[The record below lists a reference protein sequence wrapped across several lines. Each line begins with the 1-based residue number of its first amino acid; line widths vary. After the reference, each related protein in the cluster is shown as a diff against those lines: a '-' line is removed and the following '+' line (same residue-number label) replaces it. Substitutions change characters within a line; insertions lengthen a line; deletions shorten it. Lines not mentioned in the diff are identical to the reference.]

1 MKIIITLLVLLVC
14 GSTLSAQTS
23 YISHRVEKGETITG
37 LTNQYNIS
45 EAELFRLNPEIKDG
59 LKENTILIIPKTI
72 ESSQKNEVTFK
83 NHKVKRKE
91 TLFGI
96 ASKYGTNVEEIK
108 KYNKHLYANELKRGE
123 QIRIPIVKVTIV
135 SSAPA
140 TATVPTRTDPNIRL
154 HRVEAQETKFGI
166 AKRYGINV
174 AELEALNPSI
184 YGTDNLPLGVELKVP
199 KKEVVPTEPVDEVE
213 EGYTYYTIQPTEG
226 FYRLKVM
233 FGVTEEEVKILNPH
247 VKDGLKEGM
256 VVKVPKK
263 EIATETEPD
272 LSPSKEVSL
281 EYQLS
286 NFETKNL
293 VLFLPFQLDKI
304 QKDSISYN
312 ENLLTTNVTMR
323 LAIDFYSGVLL
334 ATEFA
339 KKKGISVNLHVFDT
353 QEMEMGV
360 RPLFQ
365 RKNIQDVD
373 LVIGPL
379 RQAQVE
385 RVASDLSNL
394 DIPVLSPLS
403 NIQGRLSP
411 NFIHT
416 VTSDNILENR
426 MISYLKRYGAEKKTI
441 LLTDASKPASR
452 QKLQNEFP
460 GITVITPRDGGFFR
474 TQDINAHIVENQEN
488 WVLIESSN
496 VVVVSSAVGVLNSLS
511 KSRDIRLFTLD
522 NNSAFEFREVSNNH
536 LAKLEFTFPSRS
548 KTFNVNKENDF
559 IEAYEAKYGIIPNR
573 FAVRGFDVTFDAL
586 LRLAYADNI
595 MLANERI
602 EGETSYVENK
612 FHYVRQSGGG
622 FYNTS
627 SYILKYTKDLDL
639 EEIE

>member
-1 MKIIITLLVLLVC
+1 MKKIICILVFLIC
-14 GSTLSAQTS
+14 GSVLSAQTS

-37 LTNQYNIS
+37 LTSQYKIS
-45 EAELFRLNPEIKDG
+45 EADLFRLNPEIKDG
-59 LKENTILIIPKTI
+59 LKENTILIIPKNI

-108 KYNKHLYANELKRGE
+108 KYNKHLYANELKKGE
-123 QIRIPIVKVTIV
+123 EIRVPIVKVTIV

-140 TATVPTRTDPNIRL
+140 TATEPGDSDPNIQI
-154 HRVEAQETKFGI
+154 HKVEAKETKFGI
-166 AKRYGINV
+166 AQQYGITV
-174 AELEALNPSI
+174 AKLEALNPAV
-184 YGTDNLPLGVELKVP
+184 YGTDNLPLGMELKVP
-199 KKEVVPTEPVDEVE
+199 KKTTTEVVPVE
-213 EGYTYYTIQPTEG
+213 EIDEGYTYYTIQPREG

-233 FGVTEEEVKILNPH
+233 FDVTEEEVKRLNPH
-247 VKDGLKEGM
+247 VKDGLKDGM

-263 EIATETEPD
+263 ETTSEIDPEVT
-272 LSPSKEVSL
+272 PSKQVSL

-286 NFETKNL
+286 NFDTKNL

-323 LAIDFYSGVLL
+323 LALDFYSGVLL

-339 KKKGISVNLHVFDT
+339 KNKGISVNLHVFDT
-353 QEMEMGV
+353 QEMESGV
-360 RPLFQ
+360 RQLFQ

-379 RQAQVE
+379 RQTQVE
-385 RVASDLSNL
+385 RVASDLSNQN
-394 DIPVLSPLS
+394 IPVLSPLS
-403 NIQGRLSP
+403 NIQGRMTS

-416 VTSDNILENR
+416 VTSDNIIENR
-426 MISYLKRYGAEKKTI
+426 MLSYLKEHSEGKKLV
-441 LLTDASKPASR
+441 LLTDNSKPASR

-460 GITVITPRDGGFFR
+460 GIIVVTPREGGFFT
-474 TQDINAHIVENQEN
+474 TQDINAHIDENQDN
-488 WVLIESSN
+488 WVIIESSN

-522 NNSAFEFREVSNNH
+522 NNNAFEYREVSNNH
-536 LAKLEFTFPSRS
+536 LANLEFTFPSRS

-559 IEAYEAKYGIIPNR
+559 IEAYEVKYGIIPNR
-573 FAVRGFDVTFDAL
+573 FAVRGFDVTYDAL
-586 LRLAYADNI
+586 LRLAYSDNI
-595 MLANERI
+595 LQANERI

-612 FHYVRQSGGG
+612 FHYVKNSDGG

-627 SYILKYTKDLDL
+627 TYILKYTKDLDL
-639 EEIE
+639 EEVE

>member
-1 MKIIITLLVLLVC
+1 V
-14 GSTLSAQTS
+14 LSAQTS
-23 YISHRVEKGETITG
+23 YISHRVEKGETITS
-37 LTNQYNIS
+37 LTDQYNIS
-45 EAELFRLNPEIKDG
+45 EADLFRLNPEIKNG

-108 KYNKHLYANELKRGE
+108 KYNKHLYANELKKGE

-140 TATVPTRTDPNIRL
+140 TATEPRRTDPNIRL

-166 AKRYGINV
+166 AKQYGINV

-184 YGTDNLPLGVELKVP
+184 YGTDNLPLGKELKVP
-199 KKEVVPTEPVDEVE
+199 KKEVVVTEPVEGVE
-213 EGYTYYTIQPTEG
+213 EGYTYYTIQPREG
-226 FYRLKVM
+226 FYHLKVM
-233 FGVTEEEVKILNPH
+233 FDVTEEEVKRLNPH
-247 VKDGLKEGM
+247 VNDGLKEGM

-263 EIATETEPD
+263 ETTSEIDPEVT
-272 LSPSKEVSL
+272 PSKQVSL

-286 NFETKNL
+286 NFDTKNL

-312 ENLLTTNVTMR
+312 ENLLTSNVTMR
-323 LAIDFYSGVLL
+323 LALDFYSGVLL

-339 KKKGISVNLHVFDT
+339 KNKGISVNLHVFDT
-353 QEMEMGV
+353 QEMESGV
-360 RPLFQ
+360 RPLLQ

-385 RVASDLSNL
+385 RVASDLSSQN
-394 DIPVLSPLS
+394 IPVLSPLS
-403 NIQGRLSP
+403 NIQGRMTS

-416 VTSDNILENR
+416 VTSDNIIENR
-426 MISYLKRYGAEKKTI
+426 MIAYLKQYSAEKNLI
-441 LLTDASKPASR
+441 LLTDASKTMSR

-460 GITVITPRDGGFFR
+460 GITVVTPREGGFFR
-474 TQDINAHIVENQEN
+474 TQDINAHIDENQEN
-488 WVLIESSN
+488 WVIIESSN

-536 LAKLEFTFPSRS
+536 LANLEFTFPSRS
-548 KTFNVNKENDF
+548 KTFNVNKENNF

-573 FAVRGFDVTFDAL
+573 FAVRGFDVTYDAL
-586 LRLAYADNI
+586 LRMAYSDSI
-595 MLANERI
+595 LETNERI
-602 EGETSYVENK
+602 DGETSYVENK
-612 FHYVRQSGGG
+612 FHYVRNNDGGY
-622 FYNTS
+622 FNTS
-627 SYILKYTKDLDL
+627 TYILKYTKDLDL
-639 EEIE
+639 EEVE